1 MDMPGRM
8 IRLQNEPFYIRCV
21 EVKHARFMVIDPND
35 GMIVMFAHGIGP
47 FLAIFWDRR
56 TSECAPCLGRELY
69 VSSDVIARR
78 VSARLSM

>member
-1 MDMPGRM
+1 
-8 IRLQNEPFYIRCV
+8 
-21 EVKHARFMVIDPND
+21 VI
-35 GMIVMFAHGIGP
+35 FAHGIGP

-56 TSECAPCLGRELY
+56 TSECAPYLGRELY

>member
-1 MDMPGRM
+1 M
-8 IRLQNEPFYIRCV
+8 EP
-21 EVKHARFMVIDPND
+21 ALFMVIDPND
-35 GMIVMFAHGIGP
+35 FMIVMFAHGIGP

-56 TSECAPCLGRELY
+56 TSECAPYLGRELY